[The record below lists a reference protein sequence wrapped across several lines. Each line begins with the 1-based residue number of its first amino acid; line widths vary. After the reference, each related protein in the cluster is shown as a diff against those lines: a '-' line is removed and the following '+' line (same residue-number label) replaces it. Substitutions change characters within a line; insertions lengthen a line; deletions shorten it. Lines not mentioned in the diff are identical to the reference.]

1 MNCSDFVARFTDY
14 RDRTA
19 PSSELAVME
28 EHLRR
33 CASCRRYETVVER
46 GAALLRSLPPLE
58 VGEDFVPRLERR
70 LHRIQEEL
78 AAEPVASRTPAAAVF
93 AVAAILTAAAWFP
106 LLRGRTPVVE
116 LAPIVVDRA
125 PRELRA
131 VRLAGVG
138 QQPELRL
145 RGQPELDA
153 GLWEDARLYEYSAL
167 SRRYDRTPQ
176 ARQVGLVSGR

>member
-19 PSSELAVME
+19 PAADRAAME

-33 CASCRRYETVVER
+33 CASCRRYESVVER

-58 VGEDFVPRLERR
+58 LREDFLPRLERR
-70 LHRIQEEL
+70 LHGIQEEL
-78 AAEPVASRTPAAAVF
+78 ASGRVASRTPAAAVF
-93 AVAAILTAAAWFP
+93 AVAILLTAVAWAP
-106 LLRGRTPVVE
+106 LLFGRTPVVE
-116 LAPIVVDRA
+116 LEPIVVDRA
-125 PRELRA
+125 PAELRT
-131 VRLAGVG
+131 VRLAGIG
-138 QQPELRL
+138 QPELRL
-145 RGQPELDA
+145 GSEPELDL
-153 GLWEDARLYEYSAL
+153 GLWEHARLYEYSAL